1 MKKLSLTYVLLAF
14 MIICNAQSQE
24 SYKRIGYTTTYG
36 NTFQIHTT
44 NNNFQSVNI
53 HKNNPII
60 QNTNYNSISYKYSPL
75 YKPALTNTK
84 PRIAKSPQRPYS
96 GDSFEDLIDW
106 LRINTDPNWP
116 SYVDN
121 DYWDEFLT
129 KYPEYE
135 DEVREWFK
143 NNGKKF
149 PGDPEDPFAQS
160 IGDNIF
166 LYLICILYGYYIYKR
181 KPRRVSL

>member
-60 QNTNYNSISYKYSPL
+60 QNINYNSISYKYSPS

-84 PRIAKSPQRPYS
+84 PRIAKSPQRPYD

-116 SYVDN
+116 SYVDE
-121 DYWDEFLT
+121 DYWSEFLT

-135 DEVREWFK
+135 DEVREWYK
-143 NNGKKF
+143 NHGKKF
-149 PGDPEDPFAQS
+149 PGYPFAQS